1 MGKKR
6 NRKKYVSK
14 GQRVS
19 HNGRIYADS
28 AQKLVFKIAAWM
40 KGQPVKLTVPN
51 PSKGETNKPFIRVS
65 ADSYWGPYQRKK
77 GSSDQ

>member
-6 NRKKYVSK
+6 TRKKYVSK
-14 GQRVS
+14 GLRVS

-28 AQKLVFKIAAWM
+28 AQKLVFKIAAWQ

-51 PSKGETNKPFIRVS
+51 PNKSETNKPFIRVR
-65 ADSYWGPYQRKK
+65 ADDYWGTFAQKRK
-77 GSSDQ
+77 D

>member
-14 GQRVS
+14 ASRVS

-28 AQKLVFKIAAWM
+28 AQKLQNKIAAWVAG
-40 KGQPVKLTVPN
+40 KPVMLTVANPN
-51 PSKGETNKPFIRVS
+51 REATNMPFIRVRAS
-65 ADSYWGPYQRKK
+65 DYWGKYVRA
-77 GSSDQ
+77 

>member
-14 GQRVS
+14 GLRVS
-19 HNGRIYADS
+19 HQGKLSADS
-28 AQKLVFKIAAWM
+28 AQKLVFKIAAWQ

-51 PSKGETNKPFIRVS
+51 PNKSETNKPFIRVS
-65 ADSYWGPYQRKK
+65 ANDYWGTYASKK
-77 GSSDQ
+77 KDA

>member
-14 GQRVS
+14 GLRVS

-28 AQKLVFKIAAWM
+28 AQKLVFKIAAWAAG
-40 KGQPVKLTVPN
+40 KPVKLTVPN
-51 PSKGETNKPFIRVS
+51 PDKSATNKPFIRVK
-65 ADSYWGPYQRKK
+65 ADDYWGTFASKRKD
-77 GSSDQ
+77 G

>member
-14 GQRVS
+14 GLRVS
-19 HNGRIYADS
+19 QQGRISADS
-28 AQKLVFKIAAWM
+28 AQKLVFKIAAWQ

-51 PSKGETNKPFIRVS
+51 PDKSATNKPFIRVK
-65 ADSYWGPYQRKK
+65 ADDYWGPYQFKK
-77 GSSDQ
+77 SRSD